1 MINHSHNELPT
12 TMKTQ
17 HLIEIAFAACLVNCL
32 SVGVSYSGEG
42 GFSDEAPIFEAG
54 EGEMILRDSAYFDDL
69 RGAHYGRDEELMRL
83 ARDLIFEAGSRK
95 SDQYDTPYTGRVK
108 VCIWKGR
115 DGKTKFTSMREIQ
128 WKDGVRSWQGP
139 KPASNFYGAKH
150 RTEHVISD
158 TSEATLTML
167 RNGGVKL

>member
-1 MINHSHNELPT
+1 
-12 TMKTQ
+12 MKTQ
-17 HLIEIAFAACLVNCL
+17 RLTVIAFAACLVNGL

-42 GFSDEAPIFEAG
+42 ESSDQVALFEAG
-54 EGEMILRDSAYFDDL
+54 KGEMILRDSAYVDDL
-69 RGAHYGRDEELMRL
+69 RDAHYGRDEELMSH
-83 ARDLIFEAGSRK
+83 ARELIFLAGSRK
-95 SDQYDTPYTGRVK
+95 SDQYNTPYTGRVR
-108 VCIWKGR
+108 VCTWKGR

-139 KPASNFYGAKH
+139 KPASHFYGAKQ
-150 RTEHVISD
+150 RMEYIISD